1 LTWSRPGQK
10 RETLAGFLIQRG
22 EVSEPAQGNAKLR
35 EAEARGIELWD
46 DELNRV
52 YQLLQPKLSEPDRAK
67 LRDAQ
72 RAWLTFR
79 DANREVIQVVYDRP
93 VGPGLTS

>member
-1 LTWSRPGQK
+1 MVQ
-10 RETLAGFLIQRG
+10 
-22 EVSEPAQGNAKLR
+22 
-35 EAEARGIELWD
+35 AEARGIEFWD

-79 DANREVIQVVYDRP
+79 DANREVFSSCVRP
-93 VGPGLTS
+93 PGRPRFDLLKRSWE